1 MSSIA
6 CRLTHLERFVGLK
19 YRPATLRHVVAMTPI
34 KDEGMNLT
42 RSRLKFRRWV
52 SYSLLVSLLLP
63 ISGCGTIFWPER
75 KGQPAGRLDPKVVAL
90 DALGLLLFFIPGVIA
105 FAVDFNN
112 GTIYLPSESQANS
125 PPSSLG
131 WDSVRT
137 SSVAPD
143 ADEIERIVQV
153 RTGKSIQLQ
162 PGRYRATQLESLQE
176 LADVNLDPI
185 SLATACE
192 AKDVRFRCQ
201 SE

>member
-1 MSSIA
+1 
-6 CRLTHLERFVGLK
+6 
-19 YRPATLRHVVAMTPI
+19 
-34 KDEGMNLT
+34 MNLT

-63 ISGCGTIFWPER
+63 ITGCGTIFWPER
-75 KGQPAGRLDPKVVAL
+75 KGQPEGRLDPKVVAL
-90 DALGLLLFFIPGVIA
+90 DAVGLLLFFIPGVIA

-137 SSVAPD
+137 SSVTPD
-143 ADEIERIVQV
+143 ADEIERIVQE
-153 RTGKSIQLQ
+153 RTSKSIHLQ
-162 PGRYRATQLESLQE
+162 PGRYRATQLKSLQD
-176 LADVNLDPI
+176 LSDVNLDPI